1 MNYRIDLAEM
11 DAHAKRVDEIGG
23 RIGTAIGAGNAA
35 SNPEAFGLLGIPLAA
50 LCSAAQHMAMNTL
63 NDAAEAA
70 LDHHKRVK
78 AWREDV
84 KNNEEE
90 QTSRF
95 KTGDS

>member
-1 MNYRIDLAEM
+1 
-11 DAHAKRVDEIGG
+11 
-23 RIGTAIGAGNAA
+23 
-35 SNPEAFGLLGIPLAA
+35 
-50 LCSAAQHMAMNTL
+50 MAMNTL

-70 LDHHKRVK
+70 LDHHKRVQ
-78 AWREDV
+78 AWCEDV